1 MRALFL
7 LPGDGVSQLQAFPA
21 VSATADQ
28 LGFAIQVACAPE
40 LASLWKMLPAVEKL
54 IPFNFADANLADW
67 ANLLGSVRDPDFQVA
82 VNLAPS
88 RQMDLM
94 LSMSHIPTRVAPSGF
109 SATET
114 VSLPTGVWQAQAL
127 AACLRPIG
135 VTLDAAAFRLP
146 LPAGKLAEASASLPA
161 GEGPMLLLAPAGGP
175 SDWPQPCWRDLPARI
190 RNTLPALRALELA
203 PATPASALQRAAQV
217 AAADVVLA
225 SDPLTIELALLSGTP
240 LVALGRPAASL
251 PARSGVSGCGEPGSL
266 PGLALDSVLQSLGQG

>member
-1 MRALFL
+1 
-7 LPGDGVSQLQAFPA
+7 
-21 VSATADQ
+21 
-28 LGFAIQVACAPE
+28 
-40 LASLWKMLPAVEKL
+40 
-54 IPFNFADANLADW
+54 
-67 ANLLGSVRDPDFQVA
+67 NLLGSVRDPDFQVS

-114 VSLPTGVWQAQAL
+114 VALPGGIWPAQAL
-127 AACLRPIG
+127 AALLRPIG

-161 GEGPMLLLAPAGGP
+161 GEGPMLVLAPAGGP
-175 SDWPQPCWRDLPARI
+175 ADWPAARWQELPARI
-190 RNTLPALRALELA
+190 RSSLPALRALELA
-203 PATPASALQRAAQV
+203 PATPAIAAQRAAQV

-240 LVALGRPAASL
+240 LVALGRPAATL
-251 PARSGVSGCGEPGSL
+251 PARSGVSGCGEAGSL
-266 PGLALDSVLQSLGQG
+266 PGLALDSVLQALGLG